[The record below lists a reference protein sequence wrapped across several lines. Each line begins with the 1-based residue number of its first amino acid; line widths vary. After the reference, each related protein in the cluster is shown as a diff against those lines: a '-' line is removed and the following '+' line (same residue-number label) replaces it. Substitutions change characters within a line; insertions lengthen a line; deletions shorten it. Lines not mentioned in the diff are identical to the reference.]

1 MTRRRPDP
9 VREVVRDLEEAMAF
23 IQALS
28 HSVAPDPPPSP
39 PPSKSPLRRIA
50 EAFGVEGVERT

>member
-1 MTRRRPDP
+1 MPRRRPNP

-28 HSVAPDPPPSP
+28 HSVADPPPP
-39 PPSKSPLRRIA
+39 KSPLRRIA
-50 EAFGVEGVERT
+50 EAFGTDAASEPK